1 MLVSIM
7 YLCLI
12 RKSILEFNLPLS
24 PNHFLSS
31 KMKDDKMKFLC
42 FEIWFN

>member
-1 MLVSIM
+1 MLNQKINFRIQS
-7 YLCLI
+7 
-12 RKSILEFNLPLS
+12 PLS

-42 FEIWFN
+42 LKFDLI